1 MASSQPVKRNR
12 PSRAKNSTTQTRSS
26 RKLNEDVR
34 KKLVTAIQAGNHVAV
49 AARFAGIHPS
59 TFWSWMRKG
68 SRSKRGTYREFY
80 LEIKSAET
88 YAEMIAVASIH
99 KHMKENW
106 RAAVAYLERK
116 FPKRWS
122 SGGRRAGSPT
132 KTKRGQPVAVRLKHD
147 AAFLGEVAH
156 ILDQSGA
163 IESVLGNEALTST
176 D

>member
-1 MASSQPVKRNR
+1 MASSRPTRSARTSDVKKK
-12 PSRAKNSTTQTRSS
+12 PSRKTPAG
-26 RKLNEDVR
+26 KLSEEVR
-34 KKLVTAIQAGNHVAV
+34 RKLVTAIQAGNHVSV
-49 AARFAGIHPS
+49 AARFAGIHPN
-59 TFWSWMRKG
+59 TFWNWMRQG
-68 SRSKRGTYREFY
+68 NRAKRGVYREFY

-122 SGGRRAGSPT
+122 SAGKRGGSS
-132 KTKRGQPVAVRLKHD
+132 KKSKRGQPVAVRLKHD
-147 AAFLGEVAH
+147 AAFLGEVAQ
-156 ILDQSGA
+156 ILDESGA
-163 IESVLGNEALTST
+163 IESVLGNKAFSST